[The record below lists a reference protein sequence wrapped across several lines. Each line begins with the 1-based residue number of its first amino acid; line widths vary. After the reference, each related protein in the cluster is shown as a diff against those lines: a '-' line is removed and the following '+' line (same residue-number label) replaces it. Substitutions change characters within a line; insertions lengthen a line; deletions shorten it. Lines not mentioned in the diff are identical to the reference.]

1 MLRFVFG
8 ASGSGKSYYL
18 RQEMIERSV
27 REPDRNFLI
36 VVPDQ
41 FTMQT
46 QLDTVKQHPRNGIM
60 NIDVLSFSRLSHRI
74 FEEVGESREKVLD
87 DMGKSLVL
95 RHVAETMSDELTVI
109 GANMHKMG
117 YIDEVKSTI
126 SEFMQYRI
134 EPEDLDRLLEVS
146 SGKGVLRA
154 KLQDLQTLYKGFKTY
169 ISDKFIAQ
177 EETMDILCR
186 ALPKSRLIPGSVI
199 VFDGFTG
206 FTPIQYQVI
215 GELLSLA
222 DEVIFS
228 FSLGEGDNPYI
239 YDKSA
244 EQELFLLSK
253 KTVHDILRL
262 EYENEKNQNPG
273 LVPDFNTWA
282 EYRNGHSGDVFIQK
296 SDSSRHSA
304 NPELSFLE
312 QHLFRY
318 GNASYEGMVRKI
330 TFMDAIDVK
339 GEVRMVLSKLKELIR
354 EHAELHYRDFAI
366 VCGSLERYGDVIADA
381 AEEFDIPIY
390 LDQTGNI
397 KLNPFIEFIRSA
409 LLTVS
414 TGYSYDSLFH
424 FLRSGIPDFKDEETD
439 SLENYVRALGIRGRK
454 NWENEFTKI
463 PGTVRKRLEKIEEG
477 EKLAAEYL
485 EQING
490 YRKRVQAL
498 LEPLFNAEG
507 REVRALSEAVYEM
520 ITVNDTR
527 SKLSDYEQL
536 FHEAGDEIRAKEYAV
551 IYDKVMEV
559 LSQITTLMGDEKL
572 SVSEYLD
579 ILEVGFGD
587 IEIGTIPQSV
597 DRVVVGD
604 IERTR
609 LNEVRNLFF
618 LGVNDDLIP
627 KGTGTGGII
636 SDIERQFLIDSATDI
651 EMAPTPRQQM
661 YIQRLYL
668 YMNLTK
674 PSQNLY
680 LTYSHLTPDGSSIRP
695 AYIICKISTLFPGVQ
710 TISAEKTGIHQLL
723 QTSDVALSYVSENIR
738 RYSEG
743 YMDEDTAEDFKALYR
758 ALLEQGED
766 KRNSLKRMLEAAG
779 MNYSAKP
786 LTEAVA
792 TMLYGNVLVNSVS
805 RLEKFAQCAYAHFLR
820 YGLGLKEREEFSF
833 EASDLGNVFH
843 GVLETFSHNLEKENL
858 TWTTFSKEQGERIL
872 DESFDSFVNEYE
884 SNILSESS
892 RNLSARNR
900 IRRILGKSVDT
911 LQYQL
916 QKGSFMPKYM
926 ETGFDEV
933 GDIDAINVNLTE
945 DERGRILKKM
955 KLTGRIDRMD
965 TCEDADHVYIKV
977 IDFKS
982 GDKKFDL
989 CALYYGLQ
997 LQLVMY
1003 MNVARDM
1010 EKKSSRG
1017 KDIIPAAL
1025 LYYHLSDPVLEGE
1038 SLPEDANADIVNE
1051 MVRKSLRPRGVIL
1064 EDKAVVDLLDH
1075 ELGSESDV
1083 IKVKINKGG
1092 DFSKSGSDV
1101 MPADDFDEVSKYVN
1115 KLVKQNGRRIVD
1127 GDIEVNPY
1135 AMGDRS
1141 ACDYCSFRSICGFD
1155 DSVPGYC
1162 KRELKKLDNDEIME
1176 NIRALDD

>member
-18 RQEMIERSV
+18 RQEMIERSLK
-27 REPDRNFLI
+27 EPDRNFLI

-46 QLDTVKQHPRNGIM
+46 QLDTVRQHPNNGIM

-95 RHVAETMSDELTVI
+95 RHVAETMSEELTVI

-134 EPEDLDRLLEVS
+134 EPEDLNKLIDVS
-146 SGKGVLRA
+146 SGKGVLHA

-169 ISDKFIAQ
+169 IGDKFIAQ

-215 GELLSLA
+215 GELLALA

-239 YDKSA
+239 YDKNA
-244 EQELFLLSK
+244 DQELFLLSK

-262 EYENEKNQNPG
+262 EYENEKKQDPK
-273 LVPDFNTWA
+273 LVPDFDTWA
-282 EYRNGHSGDVFIQK
+282 EYRNSHSEDVFIK
-296 SDSSRHSA
+296 KTDKSRHAA

-318 GNASYEGMVRKI
+318 GNAAYEGTPSNI
-330 TFMDAIDVK
+330 TFMDAKDVK
-339 GEVRMVLSKLKELIR
+339 SEVRFVLSKIKELIR
-354 EHAELHYRDFAI
+354 EQEELHYRDFAI
-366 VCGSLERYGDVIADA
+366 VCGSLERYGDVISEASEA
-381 AEEFDIPIY
+381 FDIPIY

-414 TGYSYDSLFH
+414 TGYSYDALFH

-463 PGTVRKRLEKIEEG
+463 PTTVRKRLEKG
-477 EKLAAEYL
+477 ENSEALIAEYL
-485 EQING
+485 EQINS
-490 YRKRVQAL
+490 YRKRVLTL
-498 LEPLFNAEG
+498 LAPLFNAAG
-507 REVRALSEAVYEM
+507 GEVRALSEAVYEM
-520 ITVNDTR
+520 ITVNDAGN
-527 SKLSDYEQL
+527 KLSGYEQL
-536 FHEAGDEIRAKEYAV
+536 FHEEGDEVRAKEYAV
-551 IYDKVMEV
+551 IYDKVMNV

-597 DRVVVGD
+597 DRIVVGD

-609 LNEVRNLFF
+609 LNEVKNLFF

-680 LTYSHLTPDGSSIRP
+680 LSYSHLTPDGSSIRP
-695 AYIICKISTLFPGVQ
+695 AYIISKIGTLFPGVQ
-710 TISAEKTGIHQLL
+710 TISAEKGDIHHLL
-723 QTSDVALSYVSENIR
+723 QTSDVALSFVAENIR
-738 RYSEG
+738 RYTEG
-743 YMDEDTAEDFKALYR
+743 YMDADAAEDFKALYR

-766 KRNSLKRMLEAAG
+766 RKDRLKRMLEAAG
-779 MNYSAKP
+779 MNYAAKP

-820 YGLGLKEREEFSF
+820 YGLGIKEREEFSF

-858 TWTTFSKEQGERIL
+858 TWTTFNKEQGERIL
-872 DESFDSFVNEYE
+872 DESFESFVNEYE
-884 SNILSESS
+884 SNILGESS

-900 IRRILGKSVDT
+900 IRRILGRSVDT

-916 QKGSFMPKYM
+916 KKGSFMPKYM
-926 ETGFDEV
+926 ETSFDEV

-955 KLTGRIDRMD
+955 KLTGRIDRVD
-965 TCEDADHVYIKV
+965 TYEDADHVYVKV

-1010 EKKSSRG
+1010 EKKNSKG
-1017 KDIIPAAL
+1017 KEIIPAAL
-1025 LYYHLSDPVLEGE
+1025 LYYHLSDPVLDGE
-1038 SLPEDANADIVNE
+1038 SLPENADVEAVNE

-1064 EDKAVVDLLDH
+1064 EDRNVVDLLDH
-1075 ELGSESDV
+1075 EIGSESDV
-1083 IKVKINKGG
+1083 IKVKINSKGG
-1092 DFSKSGSDV
+1092 FNKLSSDV
-1101 MPADDFDEVSKYVN
+1101 MPGDDFDEISEYVR
-1115 KLVKQNGRRIVD
+1115 KLVKQNGKRIVE

-1135 AMGDRS
+1135 EMGDRS
-1141 ACDYCSFRSICGFD
+1141 ACNYCSFRSICGFD

-1162 KRELKKLDNDEIME
+1162 KRELKSMKNDEIME
-1176 NIRALDD
+1176 NIRNNQ